1 MRKVQTIL
9 NENIIHSKT
18 DDHHTLQ
25 YIRMDACV
33 ELFLICKNCWALKGS
48 KFFKGAVYKW
58 CPPFFEICNPN
69 ATPSSLVTH
78 FTKFYLW
85 SNVTFW
91 QTLIPPKWVTSF
103 MDGPED
109 YFMRMYFHQ
118 ANACDIL
125 IHFAARQDHLA
136 YLFAMESVGM
146 IFEYRRGVDF

>member
-1 MRKVQTIL
+1 MRVL
-9 NENIIHSKT
+9 NYSWFVKTAGHWKEVNFSK
-18 DDHHTLQ
+18 
-25 YIRMDACV
+25 
-33 ELFLICKNCWALKGS
+33 G
-48 KFFKGAVYKW
+48 
-58 CPPFFEICNPN
+58 PFINDVPN

-91 QTLIPPKWVTSF
+91 QTLIPPKCVTSF